1 MLTATCA
8 RHQAPPTPEPSA
20 KPSAPP
26 TSASSSPA
34 ASAPAPSAPASTTPA
49 APAPSESS
57 ARTPTSPT
65 SYAWLATEPGK
76 ALAVDGTLE
85 TRIKPPPGYARVRVE
100 PGSFGEWLRSLPMAP
115 ADTAVTRFD
124 GAVAH
129 PADDEYVAAV
139 VAIDIGNVDLQQSA
153 DVLIRLH
160 AEWLWSL
167 GKKDAIS
174 YPGGPKLL
182 MPLSR
187 WEKGQRVIAQGA
199 NVFWAVQAKPVD
211 ADYGEFRKYLDVVFN
226 WANSASLSRRTEV
239 VPPEALMPGDFFL
252 HTKPPGHVAIVLDIA
267 EKPSGERLAMLG
279 QALSPTESVHVIRPG
294 RATAWFSLR
303 PGHAVITA
311 RSAAFGWE
319 ELRRLK
325 AVEKSD

>member
-1 MLTATCA
+1 V
-8 RHQAPPTPEPSA
+8 QAHPSS
-20 KPSAPP
+20 KQ
-26 TSASSSPA
+26 
-34 ASAPAPSAPASTTPA
+34 
-49 APAPSESS
+49 
-57 ARTPTSPT
+57 
-65 SYAWLATEPGK
+65 YAWLATETGK
-76 ALAVDGTLE
+76 ALAIDGTLE
-85 TRIKPPPGYARVRVE
+85 TRIKPPPGYSRAPVAAA
-100 PGSFGEWLRSLPMAP
+100 SFGEWLRSLPMAP

-124 GAVAH
+124 GSISH
-129 PADDEYVAAV
+129 PANDEYVAGV
-139 VAIDIGNVDLQQSA
+139 IAIDIGNVDLQQSA

-182 MPLSR
+182 MPLAR

-199 NVFWAVQAKPVD
+199 NVFWAVQSKPVE
-211 ADYGEFRKYLDVVFN
+211 ADYGEFRRYLDAVFT
-226 WANSASLSRRTEV
+226 WANSASLVRGTEI
-239 VPPEALMPGDFFL
+239 VPPEALQAGDFFL

-267 EKPSGERLAMLG
+267 EKPSGERLAILG
-279 QALSPTESVHVIRPG
+279 QALSPTESVQVIRPG

-311 RSAAFGWE
+311 RSAAFGWD

>member
-1 MLTATCA
+1 
-8 RHQAPPTPEPSA
+8 
-20 KPSAPP
+20 
-26 TSASSSPA
+26 
-34 ASAPAPSAPASTTPA
+34 
-49 APAPSESS
+49 
-57 ARTPTSPT
+57 
-65 SYAWLATEPGK
+65 
-76 ALAVDGTLE
+76 
-85 TRIKPPPGYARVRVE
+85 
-100 PGSFGEWLRSLPMAP
+100 MAP
-115 ADTAVTRFD
+115 ANTAVTRFD
-124 GAVAH
+124 GSPSH
-129 PADDEYVAAV
+129 PADDDYIAGVIAL
-139 VAIDIGNVDLQQSA
+139 DIGSVDLQQSA

-160 AEWLWSL
+160 AEWLWSQ

-199 NVFWAVQAKPVD
+199 NVFWAVQSKPVE
-211 ADYGEFRKYLDVVFN
+211 ADYGEFRRYLDAVFT
-226 WANSASLSRRTEV
+226 WANSASLARRTEV
-239 VPPEALMPGDFFL
+239 VAPEALQPGDFFL
-252 HTKPPGHVAIVLDIA
+252 HTKPPGHIAIVLDIA
-267 EKPSGERLAMLG
+267 EKPSGERLAVLG

-311 RSAAFGWE
+311 RSTAFGWE